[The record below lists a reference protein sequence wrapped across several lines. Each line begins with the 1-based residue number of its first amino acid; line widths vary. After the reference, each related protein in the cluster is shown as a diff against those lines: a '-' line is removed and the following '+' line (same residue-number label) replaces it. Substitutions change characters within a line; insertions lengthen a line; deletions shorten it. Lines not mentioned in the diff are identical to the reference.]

1 MKASIQFERANEIM
15 ATIEKLELF
24 DPTDLYN
31 TKFSEDKNKTIVVK
45 IENDEDRQYFMEV
58 SPLHFTL
65 RKYTDDLVEFE
76 KLIIV
81 DTISYLSDKNG
92 HITVKFR
99 NYQSWI

>member
-1 MKASIQFERANEIM
+1 
-15 ATIEKLELF
+15 
-24 DPTDLYN
+24 
-31 TKFSEDKNKTIVVK
+31 
-45 IENDEDRQYFMEV
+45 MEV